1 MEQRLHEL
9 LSTVPGTRHH
19 LTSLHFGRPGQGPKA
34 YLQGG
39 LHADEVP
46 GLLAAHHLREA
57 LTRLDARGAV
67 RGEVILVPMANPLG
81 LNQWTLRGH
90 QGRFESHTGENF
102 NRHFADLV
110 PAVLE
115 RVRGTLDGDA
125 AANVARVRA
134 AMRAACAELGAA
146 TALEDLRRT
155 LLGLAIDADL
165 MLDLHCDGDGLLH
178 LYTTPGTWDRGERLA
193 RHLGAPLALLA
204 DVSGGEPFDEAC
216 SGPWTRLAEALGPSH
231 PLPPACFAVTVE
243 LRGEADVDHA
253 LAWADAC
260 GVLRFLAGEGVIEL
274 PDDDPVARQ
283 APPPPV
289 VCQASPLAGSIPLV
303 APHGGIV
310 VWRERPGARV
320 LEGQPLV
327 DVIEPDSG
335 RTTTLGAGCEGLFF
349 ARDAHRWTRAGG
361 TLGKVAG
368 QEARR
373 TGSLLGAR

>member
-1 MEQRLHEL
+1 MIVRHHEL
-9 LSTVPGTRHH
+9 LPSVPGTRHA
-19 LTSLHFGRPGQGPKA
+19 LTILHFGTPGRGPKA

-46 GLLAAHHLREA
+46 GLLVAHHLRDA

-67 RGEVILVPMANPLG
+67 RGEVILVPMANPIG
-81 LNQWTLRGH
+81 LSQWALRGH

-110 PAVLE
+110 PGLQDRLAGRL
-115 RVRGTLDGDA
+115 GPDA
-125 AANVARVRA
+125 AANVATVRE
-134 AMRAACAELGAA
+134 AMRALCAELPASS
-146 TALEDLRRT
+146 ALEDQRRL
-155 LLGLAIDADL
+155 LLGLAVDADL
-165 MLDLHCDGDGLLH
+165 MLDLHCDGDGLIH

-193 RHLGAPLALLA
+193 RQLGAPLALLA

-216 SGPWTRLAEALGPSH
+216 SGPWTRLAEAFGPAT
-231 PLPPACFAVTVE
+231 PVPAACFAVTVE

-260 GVLRFLAGEGVIEL
+260 GLLRFLADEGVIEL
-274 PDDDPVARQ
+274 PPDDPVALQ
-283 APPPPV
+283 APPAPV
-289 VCQASPLAGSIPLV
+289 NCQASPLAGSMPLL

-320 LEGQPLV
+320 LEGQALV
-327 DVIEPDSG
+327 DVIDPESG
-335 RTTTLGAGCEGLFF
+335 RCSTVGAGCDGLFF
-349 ARDAHRWTRAGG
+349 ARDARRWARAGA

-368 QEARR
+368 HEARR
-373 TGSLLGAR
+373 SGALLGAR